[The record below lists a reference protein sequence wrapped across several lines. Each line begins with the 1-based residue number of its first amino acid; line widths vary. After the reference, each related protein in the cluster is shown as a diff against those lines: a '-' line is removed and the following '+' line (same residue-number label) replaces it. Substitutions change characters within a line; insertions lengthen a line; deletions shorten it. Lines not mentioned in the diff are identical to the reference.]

1 MDTKSHQNVFF
12 LRLLISSHMCVCVC
26 VCVCVCFGS
35 GVCFGSFHQLF
46 VLNST
51 YEMLLAFEVLQLLQ
65 CNAKGIS
72 IHLWKY

>member
-12 LRLLISSHMCVCVC
+12 LRLLISSHMCVC
-26 VCVCVCFGS
+26 FGS
-35 GVCFGSFHQLF
+35 GVCFGSFYQLF
-46 VLNST
+46 VLHST